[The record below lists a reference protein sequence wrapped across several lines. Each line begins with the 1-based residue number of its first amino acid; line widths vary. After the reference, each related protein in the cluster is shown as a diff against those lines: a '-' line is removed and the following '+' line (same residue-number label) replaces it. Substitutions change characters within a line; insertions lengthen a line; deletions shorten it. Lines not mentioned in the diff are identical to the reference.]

1 MADRATAGKTPT
13 QMFALVF
20 GAVYLLVGLLGFI
33 NDPILGI
40 FDVNALHNIVHL
52 GVGAAW
58 VFSSRDH
65 ATAKVV
71 SLAIGVV
78 YLLVAALGFVAT
90 DLTESLLDIGSDF
103 SGTAD
108 NFLHLASGAL
118 GVFFGTRDATTGART
133 STV

>member
-1 MADRATAGKTPT
+1 MADRVTAGKTPT
-13 QMFALVF
+13 QTFALVF
-20 GAVYLLVGLLGFI
+20 GAVYLLVGLLGFV

-40 FDVNALHNIVHL
+40 FNVNALHNIVHL

-58 VFSSRDH
+58 LFSSRDH
-65 ATAKVV
+65 ATAKMV

-78 YLLVAALGFVAT
+78 YLLVAVLGFVAQ
-90 DLTESLLDIGSDF
+90 DLMEDLLDITPNFTGM
-103 SGTAD
+103 AD
-108 NFLHLASGAL
+108 NLLHLASGAL